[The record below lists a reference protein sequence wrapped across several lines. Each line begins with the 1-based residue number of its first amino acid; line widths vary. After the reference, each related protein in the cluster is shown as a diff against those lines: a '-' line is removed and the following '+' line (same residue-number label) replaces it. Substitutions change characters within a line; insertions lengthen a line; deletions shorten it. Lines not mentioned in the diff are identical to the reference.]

1 MEEENSN
8 CHTVFFVRT
17 FVNRNQIIVPLQ
29 RQNENRENTR
39 ARGKNISH
47 VHQEKL
53 PHVGKS
59 FLN

>member
-1 MEEENSN
+1 MSQPIS
-8 CHTVFFVRT
+8 VQDS
-17 FVNRNQIIVPLQ
+17 NQIIVPLQ

-53 PHVGKS
+53 PHVGEN